1 MEDES
6 LRLIT
11 DKLPHEWVTRTYKP
25 DYGIDLSIE
34 IFKYVDSECK
44 IAETLGDFLFAQVKS
59 VSTTKIEQIEV
70 YGRKNVAKGVL
81 EENRSEYL
89 NISVIKHELETS
101 ELLTIESMGHS
112 VPVLLLL
119 VCLDSKRLFFLCL
132 NDLIDKVIVPVDPD
146 YAARESRV
154 IAVPTL
160 NEITSDPASLTGLRF
175 YAKRPK
181 FYAAFSLFEYQ
192 RNELSYASGYLED
205 GIIPKSY
212 SELVLHFIRL
222 LERLDIWEDT
232 EMWTVVGDVY
242 KALLHVKHQLHEAD
256 NISADLAV
264 QIEQIWNRLL
274 ALSHNYEE
282 ICREWFLP
290 THIAQY
296 LSYPDA
302 PTS

>member
-6 LRLIT
+6 LRLIA
-11 DKLPHEWVTRTYKP
+11 DILPHEWVTRVYKP

-34 IFKYVDSECK
+34 VFKYIDSEHK

-59 VSTTKIEQIEV
+59 VSTTKIEQITV
-70 YGRKNVAKGVL
+70 YGRKNVAKGIL

-89 NISVIKHELETS
+89 NIPVIKHELDAS

-132 NDLIDKVIVPVDPD
+132 NDLIDKVIVPADPD
-146 YAARESRV
+146 YSSGESRV

-160 NEITSDPASLTGLRF
+160 NEITSDPVSLAGLRF
-175 YAKRPK
+175 YAKRQK

-192 RNELSYASGYLED
+192 RNELLYASGNLED
-205 GIIPKSY
+205 GIPKSY
-212 SELVLHFIRL
+212 GELALHFIRL
-222 LERLDIWEDT
+222 LERLDIWDDI
-232 EMWTVVGDVY
+232 EMWEVVGDVY
-242 KALLHVKHQLHEAD
+242 KLLLLVKHQLQEAD
-256 NISADLAV
+256 NISADLVA
-264 QIEQIWNRLL
+264 QIEMTWQRLL

-282 ICREWFLP
+282 LCREWFLP
-290 THIAQY
+290 THLAQY

-302 PTS
+302 PTN